1 MSTTDNDETQSA
13 QPPNSTTVK
22 LMTLP
27 YIKSVR
33 QSDRAESTHI
43 IDLGIG
49 SVGLDH
55 ELHEIEQHGVEI
67 GGISKHGDYGLRLFV
82 RIV

>member
-1 MSTTDNDETQSA
+1 MSTTDNDNERSA
-13 QPPNSTTVK
+13 QPPNSTTEK

-27 YIKSVR
+27 YIKTVR

-43 IDLGIG
+43 IDLGVG
-49 SVGLDH
+49 SVGTNH

-67 GGISKHGDYGLRLFV
+67 NGISTHGDYGLRLFV
-82 RIV
+82 RI